1 MALRAI
7 DLATLDV
14 PSTISRPLATVT
26 QLPAAPRATALGAA
40 RRERRRWFA
49 LGVALTAVPFTAC
62 LAVLE
67 VVR

>member
-1 MALRAI
+1 MALPAI
-7 DLATLDV
+7 DLATLSG
-14 PSTISRPLATVT
+14 PSTIQRPLATVT
-26 QLPAAPRATALGAA
+26 TLPVAPRAAALGAA

-49 LGVALTAVPFTAC
+49 LGAVLLAVPFTAC